1 MENQTTGTVK
11 WFNTT
16 KGYGFILT
24 EDGKEVFVHYTDIL
38 SEGFR
43 NLSEGDRVSFTLSDT
58 GKGLRALNVVK
69 AESES
74 E

>member
-58 GKGLRALNVVK
+58 GKGLRAVNVVK
-69 AESES
+69 SES
-74 E
+74 GSE